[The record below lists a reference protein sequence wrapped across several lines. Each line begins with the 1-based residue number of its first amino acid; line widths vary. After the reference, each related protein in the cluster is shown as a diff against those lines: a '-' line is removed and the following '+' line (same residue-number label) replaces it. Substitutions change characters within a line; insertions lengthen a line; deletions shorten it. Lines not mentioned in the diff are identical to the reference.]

1 MFLIDSSNCKGSN
14 YFFYLQIKLFQ
25 SILFIFQIS
34 DNPQYDKFFVHCL
47 ILNKKGG
54 NSAAS
59 PCLTMAVYV

>member
-34 DNPQYDKFFVHCL
+34 DNPHYDNQYVFTEY
-47 ILNKKGG
+47 
-54 NSAAS
+54 SE
-59 PCLTMAVYV
+59 AVEPRF